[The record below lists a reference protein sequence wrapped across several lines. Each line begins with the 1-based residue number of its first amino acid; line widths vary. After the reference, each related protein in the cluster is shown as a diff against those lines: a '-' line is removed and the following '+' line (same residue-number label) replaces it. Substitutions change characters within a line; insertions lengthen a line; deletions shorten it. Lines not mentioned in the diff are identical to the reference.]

1 MLTKIDDVGVRRIIN
16 IEGDDERE
24 VSSFFEDSKH
34 AARVQAVTGIAKVR
48 YFSEPSLF
56 QPFIELGER
65 YRALCQNIQDV
76 VAVVVVSQTRD
87 YLFPNMSICLA
98 RELGCSTD
106 TVCIDLPFGCS
117 GFGNGL
123 FQAMLMAQNLRGN
136 VLIFLGDKLEPFL
149 GDDLTLRPVF
159 GEAASLV
166 EVAVQVGASALFDI
180 YTDGSGAESIKMT
193 GSIFD
198 PQATHK
204 LHMDGT
210 SVLSFAMAQVPASV
224 QRLVDHFKLTSR
236 DFDGVYLH
244 QANKFVVEK
253 VKGRLPDVIARSA
266 VHNVPG
272 NGNTG
277 PASIPIAMLHLNG
290 AGLLEGNLLTVG
302 FGVGWSVCSAYLK
315 HACIELS

>member
-1 MLTKIDDVGVRRIIN
+1 MLTKIDGLGVRRIIN
-16 IEGDDERE
+16 IEGDDERD
-24 VSSFFEDSKH
+24 VSSFFKDPKQ
-34 AARVQAVTGIAKVR
+34 AFRVQAVTGIAAVR
-48 YFSEPSLF
+48 YFSEPSLLK
-56 QPFIELGER
+56 PFICLGER
-65 YRALCQNIQDV
+65 YQALGQSIKDV
-76 VAVVVVSQTRD
+76 VAVIVVSQTRD
-87 YLFPNMSICLA
+87 FLFPNMSICLA
-98 RELGCSTD
+98 KELGCTSK

-149 GDDLTLRPVF
+149 QDDLTLRPIF

-166 EVAVQVGASALFDI
+166 EVGIHAGAAAFFDI
-180 YTDGSGAESIKMT
+180 YTDGSGAENIKMR
-193 GSIFD
+193 GSIFE
-198 PQATHK
+198 PQEPHK

-224 QRLVDHFKLTSR
+224 GRLIDNYNLASS

-253 VKGRLPDVIARSA
+253 VKGRLPCVISREI
-266 VHNVPG
+266 VYNVPG

-277 PASIPIAMLHLNG
+277 PASIPLAMLHQNG
-290 AGLLEGNLLTVG
+290 PGLLKGNLLTVG

-315 HACIELS
+315 HANIELS